1 MLQWLNPLRGRE
13 YSLPLW
19 VSLITTMFWRRN
31 KISKDMI
38 PNIRPT
44 SKAALKMQ
52 CLYSCNGNID
62 KATVLYDYL
71 IKGMEDLP
79 TYDPI
84 QPTTMQQ
91 VKDGAMQTFDWI
103 NKNQDTIL
111 GWIDTIRSMLNKGGG
126 GSVPPVA
133 SAPIPSINS

>member
-1 MLQWLNPLRGRE
+1 
-13 YSLPLW
+13 
-19 VSLITTMFWRRN
+19 MFWRRN

-52 CLYSCNGNID
+52 CLYSCNGDID
-62 KATVLYDYL
+62 KATRLYDYL

-79 TYDPI
+79 IYDPI
-84 QPTTMQQ
+84 HPTTMQQ
-91 VKDGAMQTFDWI
+91 FKDGAMQTFDWI

-111 GWIDTIRSMLNKGGG
+111 SWVDMIRGMFNKGG
-126 GSVPPVA
+126 GSVPPAAPA
-133 SAPIPSINS
+133 SPIPSING

>member
-1 MLQWLNPLRGRE
+1 
-13 YSLPLW
+13 
-19 VSLITTMFWRRN
+19 MFWRRN

-52 CLYSCNGNID
+52 CLYSCNGDID
-62 KATVLYDYL
+62 KATRLYDYL
-71 IKGMEDLP
+71 TKGMEDLP
-79 TYDPI
+79 TYDPV

-91 VKDGAMQTFDWI
+91 FKDGAMQTFDWI

-111 GWIDTIRSMLNKGGG
+111 SWVDMIRGMFNKGG
-126 GSVPPVA
+126 GSVPPEAPA
-133 SAPIPSINS
+133 SPIPSINS

>member
-1 MLQWLNPLRGRE
+1 
-13 YSLPLW
+13 
-19 VSLITTMFWRRN
+19 MFWRRN

-52 CLYSCNGNID
+52 CLYSCNGDID
-62 KATVLYDYL
+62 KATRLYDYL

-79 TYDPI
+79 TYDPV

-91 VKDGAMQTFDWI
+91 FKEGAMQTFDWI

-111 GWIDTIRSMLNKGGG
+111 GWVDMIRGMFNKGGG

>member
-1 MLQWLNPLRGRE
+1 
-13 YSLPLW
+13 
-19 VSLITTMFWRRN
+19 MFWRRN

-91 VKDGAMQTFDWI
+91 FKDGAMQTFDWI

-111 GWIDTIRSMLNKGGG
+111 GWIDTIKGMLNKGGG